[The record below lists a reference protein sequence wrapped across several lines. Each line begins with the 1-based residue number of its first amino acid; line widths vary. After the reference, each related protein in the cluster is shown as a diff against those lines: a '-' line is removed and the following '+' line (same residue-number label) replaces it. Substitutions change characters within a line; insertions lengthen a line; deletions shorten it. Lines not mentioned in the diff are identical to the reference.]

1 VGVTLNANLDFERS
15 YYLASANP
23 AERFAAL
30 TGDAEADVVVVGGGS
45 TGLSAALHAARAG
58 QSVILL
64 EAGRIGWGASGR
76 NGGQIIP
83 GLRKGAH
90 QLVKLYGNER
100 GKAIFD
106 LAVEAR
112 DLVAGLVDAHQ
123 IACDLVLDGHLEA
136 AVKSSHLR
144 DMEAEVRC
152 LDEVMGYPHAR
163 LLDARAAREIV
174 DTPYRGGLLDTAG
187 GHFHPLNY
195 ALGLARAA
203 EAAGVRL
210 FEDSLAISLTDDGAG
225 VTVSTRGGSVRARHA
240 VLAGDAYLTGL
251 SREAESHIM
260 PVGSYIAV
268 TEPLACARALFP
280 TNAAVSDSKFV
291 VDYYRL
297 TADDRL
303 LFGGRER
310 YTPSAPGDIAG
321 FVRQRIEA
329 VFPRLKGVRI
339 DYAWGGLVSITMSR
353 LPHLERRGRVW
364 TAQGYSGLGAILST
378 LAGKLIGE
386 AIGGDDERFQRLSA
400 IAPPPFPGGAALR
413 GPLHV
418 AGMLW
423 YALRDRI

>member
-1 VGVTLNANLDFERS
+1 MTLNANLNFERS

-23 AERFAAL
+23 AERFPAL
-30 TGDAEADVVVVGGGS
+30 QGQAEADVVVVGGGC
-45 TGLSAALHAARAG
+45 TGLSAALHAAQAG

-64 EAGRIGWGASGR
+64 EGGRIGWGASGR

-90 QLVKLYGNER
+90 QLVSLFGKER

-106 LAVEAR
+106 LAMEAR
-112 DLVAGLVDAHQ
+112 DLVAGLVQAHG
-123 IACDLVLDGHLEA
+123 IACDLTLNGHLEA
-136 AVKSSHLR
+136 AVKPSHLR
-144 DMEAEVRC
+144 DMQAEVRC
-152 LDEVMGYPHAR
+152 LNEVMGYPHAR
-163 LLDARAAREIV
+163 LLDREGARAIV
-174 DTPYRGGLLDTAG
+174 DTSYHGGILDQAG
-187 GHFHPLNY
+187 GHLHPLNY
-195 ALGLARAA
+195 ALGLAQAARARR
-203 EAAGVRL
+203 VKL
-210 FEDSLAISLTDDGAG
+210 FEDSLAISLTQDASG
-225 VTVSTRGGSVRARHA
+225 VTVATAAGRVRARHA

-268 TEPLACARALFP
+268 TEPLTCARELFP

-310 YTPSAPGDIAG
+310 YTPSAPGDIAA

-329 VFPRLKGVRI
+329 VFPRLKDVAI

-353 LPHLERRGRVW
+353 LPHLARRGHVW

-378 LAGKLIGE
+378 LAGKLIAE
-386 AIGGDDERFQRLSA
+386 AIGGQTERFQRLAA
-400 IAPPPFPGGAALR
+400 IAPAPFPGGAALR

-423 YALRDRI
+423 YALRDRL